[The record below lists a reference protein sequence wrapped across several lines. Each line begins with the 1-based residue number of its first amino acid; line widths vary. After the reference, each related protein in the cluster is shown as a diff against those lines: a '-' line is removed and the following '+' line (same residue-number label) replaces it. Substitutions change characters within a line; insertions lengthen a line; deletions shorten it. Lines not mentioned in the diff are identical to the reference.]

1 MKTLKRNFIST
12 LFLGSL
18 FFLGSCTKN
27 IICIS
32 PNGDEISETKTFS
45 QIDEVSHDF
54 DGDIVIHQM
63 LDLNEPYAVI
73 SGSSNIVK
81 NLETKRRGTK
91 LHFKNDRCTKKSSDL
106 TIDLYV
112 SDLDEINLNGSG
124 SISNLDTFF
133 TSNLNIDI
141 NGSGQIDLKLETNL
155 ANVHVSGA
163 GDIYLE
169 GNSNSAN
176 YSISGSGTIDSYQ
189 FEAKEGEVKISG
201 AGKAKVN
208 IIDYLKINISGSGD
222 VYYLGSPN
230 VSQNISGSGSIF
242 KL

>member
-1 MKTLKRNFIST
+1 MKTLKHNFIST

-18 FFLGSCTKN
+18 IFLGSCTKN
-27 IICIS
+27 VICIS

-45 QIDEVSHDF
+45 QIDEISHDF
-54 DGDIVIHQM
+54 DGDIVIHQV
-63 LDLNEPYAVI
+63 LDLTEPYAVI
-73 SGSSNIVK
+73 SGSSNMVK

-91 LHFKNDRCTKKSSDL
+91 LQFKNDRCTKKSSDV

-112 SDLDEINLNGSG
+112 SDLENINLNGSG
-124 SISNLDTFF
+124 TISNLDTFF
-133 TSNLNIDI
+133 TSNLNIGI
-141 NGSGQIDLKLETNL
+141 NGSGQIDFKLETNL
-155 ANVHVSGA
+155 ANIDLSGS
-163 GDIYLE
+163 GDVFLE
-169 GNSNSAN
+169 GNSNSGDF
-176 YSISGSGTIDSYQ
+176 SISGSGTVDTYQ

-201 AGKAKVN
+201 SGKAKVN
-208 IIDYLKINISGSGD
+208 FTDYLKINISGSGD